1 MVRVRF
7 ILGTLR
13 SVRKRFQLPIPGG
26 TEQVQRNAS
35 FAGQKFHLD
44 WESGLQIVIVGRKS
58 QEVLA
63 GREQK
68 RVRNTALRVLFLLVA
83 AIGGLRSASI
93 RASAL
98 PDTLLPAGFLSTR
111 GSQIVGSDGVPV
123 RIASVGVS
131 GMNVVGGRLQLEG
144 PFKGIEDHVSA
155 MVAIGFNCVRVDW
168 IDQSL
173 NDPGAMAQLEQFVT
187 ACKKVG
193 LKVIFDN
200 HNNEATSAD
209 WQNAAQQ
216 KNGLWFDTGPGTDGT
231 DGSGKHGTIGRR
243 KFQKDW
249 VTFARKWAG
258 NSTVIGF
265 DLRNEPCA
273 HTPTPALWGGNGP
286 TDIHAMYESVGNAI
300 LKVNPD
306 ALIICESVINYNKD
320 AYEGDLSVVRTL
332 PVVLRNPAKLVY
344 SVHEYPKEIGGY
356 RGPEFGADYIS
367 RMKKTWGWLI
377 TEDIAPVWIGEM
389 GASMT
394 SSGSQAWGHTLLDY
408 MNGNVVGAPKFSGSR
423 RPIGGDWWAWGC
435 LEGENPDGCLGKDGA
450 VRPEQAYF
458 IRQMLFH
465 PSPRH

>member
-144 PFKGIEDHVSA
+144 PF
-155 MVAIGFNCVRVDW
+155 
-168 IDQSL
+168 
-173 NDPGAMAQLEQFVT
+173 
-187 ACKKVG
+187 
-193 LKVIFDN
+193 
-200 HNNEATSAD
+200 
-209 WQNAAQQ
+209 
-216 KNGLWFDTGPGTDGT
+216 
-231 DGSGKHGTIGRR
+231 
-243 KFQKDW
+243 
-249 VTFARKWAG
+249 
-258 NSTVIGF
+258 
-265 DLRNEPCA
+265 
-273 HTPTPALWGGNGP
+273 
-286 TDIHAMYESVGNAI
+286 ES
-300 LKVNPD
+300 
-306 ALIICESVINYNKD
+306 
-320 AYEGDLSVVRTL
+320 
-332 PVVLRNPAKLVY
+332 
-344 SVHEYPKEIGGY
+344 
-356 RGPEFGADYIS
+356 
-367 RMKKTWGWLI
+367 KTMF
-377 TEDIAPVWIGEM
+377 P
-389 GASMT
+389 
-394 SSGSQAWGHTLLDY
+394 Q
-408 MNGNVVGAPKFSGSR
+408 
-423 RPIGGDWWAWGC
+423 WW
-435 LEGENPDGCLGKDGA
+435 P
-450 VRPEQAYF
+450 
-458 IRQMLFH
+458 
-465 PSPRH
+465 